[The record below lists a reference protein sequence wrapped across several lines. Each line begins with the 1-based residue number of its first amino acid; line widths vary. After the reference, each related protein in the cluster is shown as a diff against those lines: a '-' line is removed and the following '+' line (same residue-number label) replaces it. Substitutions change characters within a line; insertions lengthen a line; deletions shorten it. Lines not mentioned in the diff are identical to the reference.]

1 MSVPVSKTVLW
12 DRKSETLSPDGW
24 SGERTS
30 CAEKMTGQKE
40 TTSKVDKPVMAKVT
54 ESGQ

>member
-1 MSVPVSKTVLW
+1 MSAPVSKTVLR

-40 TTSKVDKPVMAKVT
+40 TTSKVDKPVTAKVT